1 MSSMNKNFQ
10 NNQRGIVSL
19 MVTMIMMLVIS
30 LIVIGFSQVARRNQ
44 REALDRQ
51 LSTQA
56 YYAAESGVNVA
67 ATYFAQHP
75 TAQTDTLT
83 GGDCKAFINNSP
95 SAVPNPGLGQTYG
108 VNNLLNTDGGVSYSC
123 LMVNSMPASL
133 LVQPLTED
141 SNTVWHLQTSDGSN
155 FTRLKFTWSPE
166 QGSPYAGGSCVQAPP
181 TSFPRYGSNWNCPY
195 GILRVDLVD
204 VAGGVT
210 PAAVAAPNKAFALYL
225 VPTKTSAGLSQK
237 TVFGT
242 NYQSQVIPVQ
252 CDDSQCS
259 IVLNLPGG
267 TYSRQA
273 SEYYA
278 RLTMLY
284 QGSASATLSAAEGT
298 ITSPV
303 GGVKFK
309 QGQAII
315 DATGKSQD
323 ELRRVQVRVPLIRSD
338 AALPIFGVQATQS
351 ICKEL
356 TTATNVYQND
366 CP

>member
-1 MSSMNKNFQ
+1 MNSMNKNLR
-10 NNQRGIVSL
+10 NNQHGIVSL

-30 LIVIGFSQVARRNQ
+30 LIVLGFSQVARRNQ

-67 ATYFAQHP
+67 AAYFAQNP

-83 GGDCKAFINNSP
+83 GGDCKAFITDSP
-95 SAVPNPGLGQTYG
+95 SDSTNPGLGLTYG
-108 VNNLLNTDGGVSYSC
+108 TDNLLNSGGGVSYSC
-123 LMVNSMPASL
+123 LMVNSTPASL

-141 SNTVWHLQTSDGSN
+141 SNTVWHLQTSDGSD
-155 FTRLKFTWSPE
+155 FTRLKFTWAAQQDS
-166 QGSPYAGGSCVQAPP
+166 QYAGGACAQAPP
-181 TSFPRYGSNWNCPY
+181 TAFPQYGSDWDCPY

-210 PAAVAAPNKAFALYL
+210 PATVATPNQTFTLYL
-225 VPTKTSAGLSQK
+225 VPTKTDAGLAQK
-237 TVFGT
+237 TVLGT
-242 NYQSQVIPVQ
+242 NYQSEVIPVQ

-259 IVLNLPGG
+259 IILNLPGG

-273 SEYYA
+273 SEFFA

-284 QGSASATLSAAEGT
+284 QGSASATLSAAEGST
-298 ITSPV
+298 SSPV

-323 ELRRVQVRVPLIRSD
+323 ELRRVQVRVPLIRPDST
-338 AALPIFGVQATQS
+338 LPIFGVQATQD
-351 ICKEL
+351 ICKQL
-356 TTATNVYQND
+356 TVATDIYSND